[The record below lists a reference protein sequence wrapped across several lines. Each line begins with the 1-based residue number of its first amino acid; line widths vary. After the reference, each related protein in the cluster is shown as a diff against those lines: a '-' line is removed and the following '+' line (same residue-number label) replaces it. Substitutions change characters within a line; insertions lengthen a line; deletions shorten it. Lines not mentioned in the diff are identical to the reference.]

1 MRKYPKI
8 FRIGTEETKEIL
20 TEPDDCIYIE
30 EKIDGANVRFQ
41 IQGGELV
48 LGSRN
53 VILDEPKHQWSKI
66 YDYLFQRFKKME
78 LINEDGLIC
87 IPNSYVFFG
96 EFCIKH
102 SINYDWEKMPLFLGF
117 DIWDEEKGIFLSAE
131 KARYIFSKIGLE
143 FVPIVDILQVREIS
157 KIDENMIPMSKF
169 YNGKAEGIVLKN
181 YNKQIFA
188 KFVTESFKEVNKK
201 TFGGSKKT
209 ASDDNEKFVFE
220 YATNRR
226 IEKMIYRLINEE
238 NEDLHMKMMKKLPS
252 AVFEDIFHEEISS
265 IKRKNYTINFKTI
278 NKMITNRCRNVLNL
292 MIAQVNR

>member
-1 MRKYPKI
+1 
-8 FRIGTEETKEIL
+8 
-20 TEPDDCIYIE
+20 
-30 EKIDGANVRFQ
+30 
-41 IQGGELV
+41 
-48 LGSRN
+48 
-53 VILDEPKHQWSKI
+53 
-66 YDYLFQRFKKME
+66 
-78 LINEDGLIC
+78 
-87 IPNSYVFFG
+87 
-96 EFCIKH
+96 
-102 SINYDWEKMPLFLGF
+102 
-117 DIWDEEKGIFLSAE
+117 
-131 KARYIFSKIGLE
+131 
-143 FVPIVDILQVREIS
+143 
-157 KIDENMIPMSKF
+157 
-169 YNGKAEGIVLKN
+169 
-181 YNKQIFA
+181 
-188 KFVTESFKEVNKK
+188 FKEVNKK